1 VGEWKD
7 GIQVVSRCKNTSGGA
22 SSTRYEESEEKL
34 ILWEGKAN
42 NSQADEVLS
51 IADTEFITKHR
62 NDLAEIKVNFIGQK
76 KVYEYEARAK
86 LQIDE
91 IKYEARPGRTL
102 FVNTLLVGLP
112 LIFGPGKE
120 MDNAFGCTEV
130 VSQNLIPIH
139 EGKILTGNNKWIEY
153 FPKEINLRVSG
164 LSKEPIERVFPVEK
178 NSISIVLSTF
188 IDIKKSKDLLNIS
201 IECLSCNEPVSG
213 FVNNFKNKIN
223 MPINLTSLKKAVI
236 DEEVFIAKENKRL
249 AAERASREAAAAKA
263 SDVFGNAKSKCA
275 DLGFKSG
282 TDGFGKCVLQLSR

>member
-1 VGEWKD
+1 MGEWKD